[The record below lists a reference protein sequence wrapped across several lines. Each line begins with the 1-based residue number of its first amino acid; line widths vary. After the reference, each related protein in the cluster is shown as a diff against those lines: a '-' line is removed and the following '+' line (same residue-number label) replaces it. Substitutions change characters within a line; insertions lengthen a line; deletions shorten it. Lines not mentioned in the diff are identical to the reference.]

1 MKSGDIGY
9 LTKEGIK
16 NTIANRLMTIASVGV
31 LVACMVV
38 IGLAILISEN
48 GDKAIKNLEKE
59 NVVVAYMKD
68 YSWAQYGEHD
78 KPLKTGANGE
88 IDASEYVIHNDE
100 EAQDVCK
107 SIEKI
112 DNVQKVEFISSE
124 DGLKGLTE
132 DMFADQEQY
141 FSSFLNEKHGNPLSC
156 AAKVTMENMEDFD
169 KTLEK
174 IQKVDGIDVIRSQA
188 DSAKKIVAIKNA
200 VKIAGAWIVAIL
212 MVISLVIVSNTIRI
226 TMYNRKLEI
235 SIMKAVGATNSFVR
249 LPFIVEGVTI
259 GIISAIISEGLLYV
273 CYRIVS
279 ERLVEILGNS
289 IIPYSKVALPLLGIF
304 AGIGIVS
311 GIIGSSIMIS
321 KYLRKEGSEFAAI

>member
-1 MKSGDIGY
+1 MKSGDISY

-16 NTIANRLMTIASVGV
+16 NTVANRLMTIASVGV

-48 GDKAIKNLEKE
+48 GDRAIKNLEKE
-59 NVVVAYMKD
+59 NVVMAYMKD

-78 KPLKTGANGE
+78 KPLKTGTNGE
-88 IDASEYVIHNDE
+88 IDASEYLIHNDE

-107 SIEKI
+107 NIEKI

-124 DGLKGLTE
+124 DGLKGLTK

-174 IQKVDGIDVIRSQA
+174 IQKIDGIDVIRSQA

-212 MVISLVIVSNTIRI
+212 MIISLVIVSNTIRI

-289 IIPYSKVALPLLGIF
+289 IIPYSDVALPLLGIF